1 MTDPQAIA
9 AYDGMTLLDLIRVS
23 KDAYFDPDTDRGEIT
38 KVIAT
43 DKLLQIMESLE
54 GNQFKE
60 VKPDLDAECIL
71 LRDRVNDQRILV
83 PHDNEKTT
91 NEMRENLITINKCSA
106 RQWPDIRITKKN
118 YIELREKLLLN
129 KNK

>member
-23 KDAYFDPDTDRGEIT
+23 KDAYFDPDTGRGEIS
-38 KVIAT
+38 KV
-43 DKLLQIMESLE
+43 
-54 GNQFKE
+54 KE